1 MHQTLFCYTLTS
13 QVQRTSGFHKQNHSK
28 HAKEVSGRI
37 TWELDRET
45 TRSSL
50 GLPIHS
56 KDGNPGNAL
65 CPGIR
70 GRGNNP
76 NRNAR
81 EDHDLRNH
89 LSGGEPRVNDA
100 EPRPTRRKKISR
112 STKKSGISTRS
123 SQNLQQESQNQNLSA
138 RRLGSTTT
146 RENNWKNVPHMG
158 GTQQDNRGTRSRR
171 IQAARY
177 PR

>member
-1 MHQTLFCYTLTS
+1 MELGRITTLSYL
-13 QVQRTSGFHKQNHSK
+13 GLPNHSK
-28 HAKEVSGRI
+28 G
-37 TWELDRET
+37 
-45 TRSSL
+45 
-50 GLPIHS
+50 
-56 KDGNPGNAL
+56 GNPGNTI

-89 LSGGEPRVNDA
+89 LSGGEPRANVT
-100 EPRPTRRKKISR
+100 EPQPTRRKERSR

-123 SQNLQQESQNQNLSA
+123 SQNLQQETQNQNLSA

-146 RENNWKNVPHMG
+146 RENNWKTVPCMG
-158 GTQQDNRGTRSRR
+158 GTLQDNRGTRGRR